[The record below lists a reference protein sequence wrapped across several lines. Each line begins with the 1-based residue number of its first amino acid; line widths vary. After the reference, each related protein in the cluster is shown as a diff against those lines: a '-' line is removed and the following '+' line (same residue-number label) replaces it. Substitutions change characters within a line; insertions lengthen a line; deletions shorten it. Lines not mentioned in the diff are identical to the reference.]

1 MARISND
8 PKRRGGDRHSKGG
21 RTRTEKLSIGCYTKQ
36 DKWIMKTGWT
46 LVVHSVSTVWGY
58 VGLRRE
64 RSPRCEGDIS
74 RSINFPGV
82 SNK

>member
-46 LVVHSVSTVWGY
+46 LIVHSVSTV
-58 VGLRRE
+58 
-64 RSPRCEGDIS
+64 GDMFAARAITEM
-74 RSINFPGV
+74 
-82 SNK
+82 